1 MTKTDVD
8 VLVIG
13 AGSIGTP
20 TALFLARAG
29 YRVRVLDA
37 AASAGQGQNKTAIG
51 GIRATHSD
59 PGKIWLCSDS
69 LEVFRHWN
77 EREGGDISWIQGG
90 YVFPAYT
97 PEHAE
102 MLQNLVK
109 TQQKSGLDIEWISP
123 DRLSEIV
130 PGIASDG
137 LEGSTYS
144 PGDGSASPLL
154 CATEFERVARQHG
167 AEFAYRQRVT
177 ALHIEDDGTKTVTT
191 TDGEHRAR
199 WLVNASGTGADRIGA
214 MLGTTIPLRPDNHEA
229 GITEPVERFF
239 EPMVVDIRKA
249 PGSKNY
255 YFYQNAEGQIVFC
268 ITPDPPLHGVDI
280 RATSEFLPMVASR
293 MVGLLP
299 RLGSIRVRR
308 TWRGQYPNTPDG
320 IPIIAHDPSTEGV
333 VHAVGMCGQGFMLG
347 PGVGQLV
354 TRMIAGETAEHD
366 EEILRLWSID
376 RDFGAGDEALR

>member
-1 MTKTDVD
+1 MAKTDYD
-8 VLVIG
+8 AIVIG

-20 TALFLARAG
+20 TALFLSRAG
-29 YRVRVLDA
+29 LRVKVIEA

-59 PGKIWLCSDS
+59 PGKIWLCTDS
-69 LEVFRHWN
+69 LEVFRHWEEN
-77 EREGGDISWIQGG
+77 EGGDIGWIQGG

-102 MLQNLVK
+102 LLHNLVA
-109 TQQKSGLDIEWISP
+109 QQRKAGLEIDWISP
-123 DRLSEIV
+123 KRLEEIV
-130 PGIASDG
+130 PGIIAEG
-137 LEGSTYS
+137 LEGSTHS

-154 CATEFERVARQHG
+154 CASEFERVAKKHG

-177 ALHIEDDGTKTVTT
+177 GIRVETDGTKVVETAQ
-191 TDGEHRAR
+191 GEIRAE
-199 WLVNASGTGADRIGA
+199 WIVNAAGTGADRIGE
-214 MLGTTIPLRPDNHEA
+214 MLGTSIPLCPDNHEA

-239 EPMVVDIRKA
+239 EPMVVDIRSA

-255 YFYQNAEGQIVFC
+255 YFYQNTEGQIVFC
-268 ITPDPPLHGVDI
+268 ITPDPPLYGVDI

-299 RLGSIRVRR
+299 RLGAIRVRR

-320 IPIIAHDPSTEGV
+320 IPIIARDPSTEGV
-333 VHAVGMCGQGFMLG
+333 IHAVGMCGQGFMLG
-347 PGVGQLV
+347 PGVARLV
-354 TRMIAGETAEHD
+354 TRMILGEKAEHD

-376 RDFGAGDEALR
+376 RDFGAADEALR